1 MNNSKNQ
8 TFFFHD
14 YETFGIHPA
23 YDRPCQFAGIR
34 TDSEFNPVGKP
45 LVVYAQPTPDY
56 LPSPTACLIT
66 GITPQIASQQGM
78 NEASFMQRIHQE
90 MMQPQ
95 TCSLGYNTLRFD
107 DEVTRYTLFRNFQ
120 DPYAREWKQ
129 GNSRWD
135 LIDLVRACYALRPE
149 GMVWPEKEDGSP
161 SFKLEHLSVANGL
174 SHDKAHDALSDVYAT
189 IGLAKK
195 LKQAQP
201 KLFNY
206 FQSLRSKHEVKAL
219 INTQQLTPLV
229 HVSGRIA
236 SAQGCCAWVVPLM
249 WHPQQTNKVLVAN
262 LTMDISPL
270 LELEPETLA
279 KNWFT
284 SHADLQASGQLPVP
298 LKWIQINKCPILAP
312 AKTLLPEN
320 AERLGID
327 RAACLQR
334 LSQLK
339 QQQAPLLDK
348 LAKMLAV
355 AETSYTP
362 ADVDAALYDGFADS
376 HDKALIQQVAQL
388 SADEL
393 AGFDSDFHDSK
404 YQQLLFRYRARNW
417 PQSLNDS
424 EQQRWIAFCRERLYQ
439 DSAPWTTLPSYL
451 AEIEQLAELHQQD
464 SKKMRILQQLY
475 LYAEQM

>member
-1 MNNSKNQ
+1 VAE
-8 TFFFHD
+8 TFLFHD

-23 YDRPCQFAGIR
+23 YDRPCQFAGVR
-34 TDSEFNPVGKP
+34 TDAEFNPIDKP
-45 LVVYAQPTPDY
+45 VVVYSQPTPDY
-56 LPSPTACLIT
+56 LPSPTACLVT
-66 GITPQIASQQGM
+66 GITPQIAMQQGM
-78 NEASFMQRIHQE
+78 NEASFIQRIMQE
-90 MMQPQ
+90 MMVPQ

-120 DPYAREWKQ
+120 DPYAREWKS

-149 GMVWPEKEDGSP
+149 GITWPEREDGLP
-161 SFKLEHLSVANGL
+161 SFKLEHLSVANQL
-174 SHDKAHDALSDVYAT
+174 SHEKAHDALSDVYAT

-206 FQSLRSKHEVKAL
+206 FQSLRSKQEVKAL
-219 INTQQLTPLV
+219 IDTQQLTPLV
-229 HVSGRIA
+229 HISGRIS
-236 SAQGCCAWVVPLM
+236 SAQGCCAWVVPLL

-262 LTMDISPL
+262 LTMDTTPL
-270 LELEPETLA
+270 LEQDAQTLA
-279 KNWFT
+279 QHWFT
-284 SHADLQASGQLPVP
+284 SHAELEAAGQQPVP

-327 RAACLQR
+327 RQACLNR
-334 LSQLK
+334 LTALK
-339 QQQAPLLDK
+339 QQQAALVSK
-348 LAKMLAV
+348 LQQML
-355 AETSYTP
+355 ELSEQTYST
-362 ADVDAALYDGFADS
+362 ADVDAALYDGFADQ
-376 HDKALIQQVAQL
+376 HDKGLIQQVAGASPEML
-388 SADEL
+388 S
-393 AGFDSDFHDSK
+393 GFDASFNDAK

-417 PQSLNDS
+417 PQSLSAD
-424 EQQRWIAFCRERLYQ
+424 EQQRWVDFCRERIYAEH
-439 DSAPWTTLPSYL
+439 APWTTLAGYL
-451 AEIEQLAELHQQD
+451 AEIEQLAEQHQHD